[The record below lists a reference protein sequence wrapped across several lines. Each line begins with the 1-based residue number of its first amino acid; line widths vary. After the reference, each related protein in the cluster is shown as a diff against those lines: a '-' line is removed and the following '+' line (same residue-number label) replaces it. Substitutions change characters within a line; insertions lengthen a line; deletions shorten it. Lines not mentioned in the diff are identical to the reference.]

1 MSLAGKG
8 VIAIWQDL
16 TPEARQDYYE
26 WHNRQHVPER
36 LSIPGFR
43 RARRFIAVS
52 GGPEFYTLYEADSHG
67 DVSGKAY
74 IDKLNAPTEW
84 TRRIM
89 PAFRNMARA
98 VCRVAYSGGV
108 GEGGFILTQRFTL
121 PSEKRQEVVA
131 RLSECIL
138 PPMIDLPGVAGVH
151 LCLADESASTTETF
165 EKQFRASE
173 DLTPP
178 YVVMVEGTS
187 CSHVNAAG
195 RVVAEK
201 LSPIPIESALYQL
214 EHALANF
221 GGNGS
226 APKL

>member
-1 MSLAGKG
+1 
-8 VIAIWQDL
+8 
-16 TPEARQDYYE
+16 
-26 WHNRQHVPER
+26 
-36 LSIPGFR
+36 
-43 RARRFIAVS
+43 
-52 GGPEFYTLYEADSHG
+52 
-67 DVSGKAY
+67 
-74 IDKLNAPTEW
+74 
-84 TRRIM
+84 
-89 PAFRNMARA
+89 
-98 VCRVAYSGGV
+98 VAYSGGV